1 MKKTTPHLSTNYNF
15 STKIVATSGTIITF
29 RDQTLRKTEI
39 ALTLLDN
46 KNPLTLPLLVID

>member
-46 KNPLTLPLLVID
+46 KNPLTLRLLVID